1 MLLNTEFNQIKPLLS
16 ALILSCIST
25 SAVYALPA
33 SCKQQNSSTLKKL
46 CSTQFKDLRS
56 QLNEKYLTAYLVTDA
71 PVRLIN
77 DTNQMWLNRLNQCK
91 STDCLKQQIDI
102 RLEDF
107 NFYTSM
113 NQSLTQHFIKYEH
126 GEISKQPIHLQ
137 IHQLTKDRIKIE
149 GIAYRNPN
157 NRKDTQTLALLAYT
171 TPEKKSEILDNEHD
185 CKYQLNFQKSILSIK
200 TEQKGCE
207 RFTGIYRLYD

>member
-16 ALILSCIST
+16 ALILSCISI

-77 DTNQMWLNRLNQCK
+77 DTNQLWLNRLNQCK

>member
-1 MLLNTEFNQIKPLLS
+1 MLLNTEFNQTKTRLA

-25 SAVYALPA
+25 SAVYALPV
-33 SCKQQNSSTLKKL
+33 SCKKQNSSTLKKL
-46 CSTQFKDLRS
+46 CSIQFKDLRS
-56 QLNEKYLTAYLVTDA
+56 QLNEKYLTAYVVTDA

-77 DTNQMWLNRLNQCK
+77 DTNQLWLNRLNQCK

-107 NFYTSM
+107 NFYTSV

-137 IHQLTKDRIKIE
+137 IHQLTKDRIKFE

-171 TPEKKSEILDNEHD
+171 TPDKKTQILA
-185 CKYQLNFQKSILSIK
+185 K
-200 TEQKGCE
+200 
-207 RFTGIYRLYD
+207 